1 MDYFGI
7 IKRALEITWKHK
19 SLWLFG
25 FLSALFQS
33 GSRVNYQFDSQDVQP
48 EKVRGL
54 ERIVENLFT
63 PLVIVI
69 LIVVVLF
76 AIALSIIVSFLS
88 QAALIG
94 MVDDVEKR
102 GQTSVNEGFSR
113 GWSNWL
119 SLFGMNLSIWIPFSI
134 FAILLIVLLIGPSVA
149 SFILKQ
155 VVLGIVLVVI
165 GIFALLILLIPTG
178 IGLSLV
184 EILAQRYRIIQ
195 KRGIFESISEGY
207 NLIRSNLGKVFI
219 FWLIMLLVGM
229 AVGIALIPVS
239 LLLLAPVFAL
249 LFWNVFLALL
259 LGIPGGLVITF
270 ISGLVATFASAA
282 WTEFFL
288 ELTPSEVSD
297 IIVASESQD
306 MV

>member
-7 IKRALEITWKHK
+7 IKRAFEVTWKHK

-25 FLSALFQS
+25 FLSALFQG
-33 GSRVNYQFDSQDVQP
+33 GSRVNYQFDSQDIQP

-54 ERIVENLFT
+54 ERIIEHLFT

-69 LIVVVLF
+69 LIVVVFL
-76 AIALSIIVSFLS
+76 AIVLSIVVSFLS
-88 QAALIG
+88 QGALIG

-102 GQTSVNEGFSR
+102 GHTSVNEGFSC
-113 GWSNWL
+113 GWSHWL
-119 SLFGMNLSIWIPFSI
+119 SLFGINLSIWIPFAI
-134 FAILLIVLLIGPSVA
+134 FAILLVVLLIGPSIA
-149 SFILKQ
+149 SFVLKQ

-165 GIFALLILLIPTG
+165 GILALLILLIPMG
-178 IGLSLV
+178 IGLSLI
-184 EILAQRYRIIQ
+184 EILAQRYRVIQ
-195 KRGIFESISEGY
+195 KRGVFESVGEGY
-207 NLIRSNLGKVFI
+207 DLIRSNLGTIFV

-229 AVGIALIPVS
+229 AVGVVMIPIS

-270 ISGLVATFASAA
+270 ISGLVATFVSAA

-288 ELTPSEVSD
+288 ELAPSKA
-297 IIVASESQD
+297 ID
-306 MV
+306 MAGAGEQK

>member
-7 IKRALEITWKHK
+7 IKRAFQVTWKHK

-25 FLSALFQS
+25 FLSALFQG
-33 GSRVNYQFDSQDVQP
+33 GSRVNYQFDSQDIQP
-48 EKVRGL
+48 AKVRGL

-63 PLVIVI
+63 PLVIVVLIIVI
-69 LIVVVLF
+69 LLAIV
-76 AIALSIIVSFLS
+76 LSIVVSFLS

-102 GQTSVNEGFSR
+102 GHTSVNEGFSR

-119 SLFGMNLSIWIPFSI
+119 SLFGINLSIWIPFSI
-134 FAILLIVLLIGPSVA
+134 FAILLVILLIGPSVA
-149 SFILKQ
+149 SFIFQQ
-155 VVLGIVLVVI
+155 VVLGIVLVII
-165 GIFALLILLIPTG
+165 GILVLLALLIPTG
-178 IGLSLV
+178 IGLSLI
-184 EILAQRYRIIQ
+184 EIIAQRSRVIQ
-195 KRGIFESISEGY
+195 KRGIFESVGEGY
-207 NLIRSNLGKVFI
+207 NLIRSNLGTVFV

-229 AVGIALIPVS
+229 AVGVVMIPVT

-270 ISGLVATFASAA
+270 LSGLVATFVSAA

-288 ELTPSEVSD
+288 ELTPLEVSD
-297 IIVASESQD
+297 IVAADE
-306 MV
+306 